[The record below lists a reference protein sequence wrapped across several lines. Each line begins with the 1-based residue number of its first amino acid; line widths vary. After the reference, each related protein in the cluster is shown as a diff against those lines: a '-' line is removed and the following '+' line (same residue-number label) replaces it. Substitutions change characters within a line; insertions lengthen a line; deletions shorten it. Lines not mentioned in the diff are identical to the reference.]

1 MKKLSAIK
9 PILGLT
15 IFLIFGLL
23 SGCSSTDS
31 DPGPLKGKWHVTGIV
46 DTVMTFRKGETE
58 TNKIVE
64 KASYKVEPHKVL
76 VTYESGMAKG
86 MTQTY
91 IFLDKDTVE
100 SPLGKMTRIK

>member
-1 MKKLSAIK
+1 MMKLHAMKSIFA
-9 PILGLT
+9 LT

-23 SGCSSTDS
+23 SACSSTNS

-64 KASYKVEPHKVL
+64 KVSYKVEPHKVL
-76 VTYESGMAKG
+76 VTYKSGMAKG

-91 IFLDKDTVE
+91 IFLDKNTVE
-100 SPLGKMTRIK
+100 SPLGKMTRVK